1 MGQSLITSEV
11 ATVISGFASSL
22 MPTVLALVA
31 IVIPVGLSLWALGFG
46 LRKGIGYLQR
56 LAQRS
61 I

>member
-22 MPTVLALVA
+22 MPTVLELVA

-56 LAQRS
+56 RAQLS